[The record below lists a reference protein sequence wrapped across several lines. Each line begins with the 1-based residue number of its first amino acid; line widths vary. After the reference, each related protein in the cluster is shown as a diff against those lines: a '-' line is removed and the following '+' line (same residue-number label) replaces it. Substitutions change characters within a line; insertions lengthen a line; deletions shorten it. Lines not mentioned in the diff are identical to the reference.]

1 MLDQA
6 RVLRL
11 AWDQC
16 TPAHSAA
23 EEHRWAKLLVAVHG
37 CRDPAASARLSHER
51 TGGAA
56 RHGAPEGPGRRGL
69 PPSVRPADNE
79 DYDILSADYL
89 RHRRS
94 RDPPSPPQVARR
106 WRGDAAGRDRAQVTA
121 GLAHPGLAVASLPT
135 WAVLL
140 VSIGTPMSAFAG
152 VIIGQLLLRKGA
164 TELDTWRRRE
174 ETMRMLRW
182 ASEQAASDSPAVA
195 RMGVGWLCQLDLVP
209 G

>member
-1 MLDQA
+1 M
-6 RVLRL
+6 
-11 AWDQC
+11 
-16 TPAHSAA
+16 
-23 EEHRWAKLLVAVHG
+23 
-37 CRDPAASARLSHER
+37 
-51 TGGAA
+51 
-56 RHGAPEGPGRRGL
+56 
-69 PPSVRPADNE
+69 
-79 DYDILSADYL
+79 
-89 RHRRS
+89 
-94 RDPPSPPQVARR
+94 
-106 WRGDAAGRDRAQVTA
+106 TA